1 MIRAY
6 MINVRHPSLISVE
19 TEKGIESYILPNT
32 LDLMSV
38 SEKINEKNNSISYC
52 QLWPFSYLPMSG
64 KVIYW
69 LKNIWQYHQKSV
81 KKFETFLCICFK
93 KCTLAIVFLK
103 IIPRRW
109 IYDLK
114 NLSKYQAKNQLFYE
128 TTSSDDKKKIT
139 GCYFP

>member
-6 MINVRHPSLISVE
+6 MINVRYPSLISVE
-19 TEKGIESYILPNT
+19 TEKGLESYILPNT

-52 QLWPFSYLPMSG
+52 QLWPFSYLPRSG

-81 KKFETFLCICFK
+81 KKFETFLCIGFK
-93 KCTLAIVFLK
+93 KCTLAIVFFKLFQGGESMAQKISEFLK
-103 IIPRRW
+103 YIVDTTI
-109 IYDLK
+109 
-114 NLSKYQAKNQLFYE
+114 NE
-128 TTSSDDKKKIT
+128 T
-139 GCYFP
+139 C